1 MHIDWDILFKCIVI
15 LFGGLMSI
23 TGFLSARTLNKID
36 ANQQELFNRLHLL
49 EKDFYELRGEHKS
62 SDHMKRFDDHLYQQ
76 AGVYHGQI
84 SNVSERVPNT
94 ANVSKA
100 S

>member
-1 MHIDWDILFKCIVI
+1 MHIDWDILFKIFVI
-15 LFGGLMSI
+15 LFGLLSSV
-23 TGFLSARTLNKID
+23 TGFLMVNTLNKID
-36 ANQQELFNRLHLL
+36 LNQRELFDRMHAL

-84 SNVSERVPNT
+84 SNISERVSNT

-100 S
+100 P